1 MSPITESSATRIRY
15 NQDGTRRQGK
25 LLTLQGV
32 TNRNVDGQ
40 VEIDHG
46 YLYVHVA
53 SFLAWK
59 HAQERNGVILPSL
72 PQVLGDCDFDWSLE
86 SRDTQFSPV
95 HGVRALVAA
104 TTDPTPKVTHTHNN
118 NNYTHTHAT
127 GNYTHTH
134 TMTSPEAQ
142 PQAEE
147 DWQMPFGIV
156 GSVYSSVT
164 LPITAF
170 GQGFSLPQTSGG
182 AISGALESAPFFS
195 RTIPT
200 SVADA
205 RAVMAYYH
213 SQGVSHIGCIHVKD
227 AWGNYF
233 NTDLQIEAKKLGI
246 SIVSFS
252 YDLNNRESILSALEQ
267 LKDTG
272 RRHIFAIMFD
282 WKAIL
287 EVALDLDIIGN
298 PDYAWIGAAMIDW
311 TSPQLQFNRHN
322 PKEQRL
328 AQALNGV
335 GSLVVDGGSNTT
347 AFHSVMREF
356 ANNPALQQEY
366 IQSYPPEEQHMFDNF
381 TFTTP
386 PIDQYQNLFYDATY
400 SLAIAACQTP
410 GLFSGEDLYQTLI
423 NLKFEGVTGPI
434 EFDNITGTRKPHTT
448 RIRLDN
454 VFWSE
459 ERSDDNYIRF
469 ESRLAAMATQGT
481 LEHYHPW
488 IYNDNTT
495 NIPPS
500 LPPFDHD
507 YNMMPLAVQ
516 VIGWLLGGFV
526 ICLSLIMIGW
536 TWKNRKIYVVRA
548 GQPQFLSQLCVG
560 TLLMALAVIPMSAQG
575 KHSNPRLDM
584 ACMTSPWLICLG
596 FVIAFSALFSKTWRL
611 NQLMK
616 SGMSMK
622 RITVEAKDVLWPF
635 VGLVTINVAMLLGWS
650 IASPLRYT
658 RVEASNNVD
667 EYGRA
672 LESYGRC
679 QSQDTTYAYFLIPML
694 LFDLLAVLG
703 ATYQSYVA
711 RNLPTTLSESSYLAL
726 GMASLLESLLLGGPI
741 YFTVVDNPT
750 ASYLVGSA
758 LLCII
763 SLTILLPVFLP
774 KYLHRKQSGSG
785 RPGTLVSTLDIPSA
799 PVSTLARQNGVAD
812 LTDASTRST
821 PFGSHESKAGFM
833 FITRIHDTPPIP
845 KKGNGRPR
853 HGSTVPAS
861 KTGPMDASSQ
871 ANETTFTRP
880 SQQPETKSKRENH
893 LDMGVHT
900 V

>member
-182 AISGALESAPFFS
+182 AISGALENSQDAN
-195 RTIPT
+195 
-200 SVADA
+200 A
-205 RAVMAYYH
+205 RAAVLLIRSPIIPVY
-213 SQGVSHIGCIHVKD
+213 V
-227 AWGNYF
+227 
-233 NTDLQIEAKKLGI
+233 AKNI
-246 SIVSFS
+246 
-252 YDLNNRESILSALEQ
+252 
-267 LKDTG
+267 
-272 RRHIFAIMFD
+272 
-282 WKAIL
+282 
-287 EVALDLDIIGN
+287 
-298 PDYAWIGAAMIDW
+298 
-311 TSPQLQFNRHN
+311 TSP
-322 PKEQRL
+322 
-328 AQALNGV
+328 
-335 GSLVVDGGSNTT
+335 
-347 AFHSVMREF
+347 
-356 ANNPALQQEY
+356 
-366 IQSYPPEEQHMFDNF
+366 
-381 TFTTP
+381 
-386 PIDQYQNLFYDATY
+386 
-400 SLAIAACQTP
+400 
-410 GLFSGEDLYQTLI
+410 TL
-423 NLKFEGVTGPI
+423 
-434 EFDNITGTRKPHTT
+434 
-448 RIRLDN
+448 
-454 VFWSE
+454 
-459 ERSDDNYIRF
+459 
-469 ESRLAAMATQGT
+469 
-481 LEHYHPW
+481 
-488 IYNDNTT
+488 
-495 NIPPS
+495 
-500 LPPFDHD
+500 
-507 YNMMPLAVQ
+507 
-516 VIGWLLGGFV
+516 
-526 ICLSLIMIGW
+526 
-536 TWKNRKIYVVRA
+536 
-548 GQPQFLSQLCVG
+548 
-560 TLLMALAVIPMSAQG
+560 
-575 KHSNPRLDM
+575 
-584 ACMTSPWLICLG
+584 
-596 FVIAFSALFSKTWRL
+596 
-611 NQLMK
+611 
-616 SGMSMK
+616 
-622 RITVEAKDVLWPF
+622 
-635 VGLVTINVAMLLGWS
+635 
-650 IASPLRYT
+650 
-658 RVEASNNVD
+658 
-667 EYGRA
+667 
-672 LESYGRC
+672 
-679 QSQDTTYAYFLIPML
+679 
-694 LFDLLAVLG
+694 
-703 ATYQSYVA
+703 
-711 RNLPTTLSESSYLAL
+711 LSESSYLAL

-763 SLTILLPVFLP
+763 SLTILLILP
-774 KYLHRKQSGSG
+774 LYHQS
-785 RPGTLVSTLDIPSA
+785 SA